1 MTNQEIKKISKQL
14 YKSYE
19 KLVSTNNMDLESIDS
34 ADDFM
39 KATLS
44 LGKAAALLKQIAEK
58 K

>member
-1 MTNQEIKKISKQL
+1 MTNQEIKKMSKQL

-19 KLVSTNNMDLESIDS
+19 KLISTKVMDLEDPNSSDQ
-34 ADDFM
+34 FM

-44 LGKAAALLKQIAEK
+44 LGNAAALLKQITEK